1 MQDTPALEKGLFD
14 EELVPEEL
22 TQVRMGKI
30 IQEKFPNLDDE
41 DREAVRQHAVAALNV
56 VQQAKK
62 AGNAAAPGW

>member
-1 MQDTPALEKGLFD
+1 M
-14 EELVPEEL
+14 
-22 TQVRMGKI
+22 RMGKI